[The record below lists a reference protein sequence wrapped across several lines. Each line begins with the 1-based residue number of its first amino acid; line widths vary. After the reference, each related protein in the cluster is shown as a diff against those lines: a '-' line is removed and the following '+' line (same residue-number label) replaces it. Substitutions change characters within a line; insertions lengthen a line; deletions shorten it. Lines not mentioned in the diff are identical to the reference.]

1 MPDDNPSA
9 QQPSADQVSSGP
21 ATRHL
26 GPAEAT
32 ELMNSATAGLRQ
44 QWLQSALN
52 IANTLK
58 SRQAVNR
65 GTFED
70 LRRLRENY
78 EELERARAVLV
89 QMNSAAGGGQGAA
102 G

>member
-1 MPDDNPSA
+1 
-9 QQPSADQVSSGP
+9 
-21 ATRHL
+21 
-26 GPAEAT
+26 
-32 ELMNSATAGLRQ
+32 MNSATAGLRQ

-52 IANTLK
+52 IANALT

-78 EELERARAVLV
+78 EELERARAVVL
-89 QMNSAAGGGQGAA
+89 QINGAAGGSPGAA